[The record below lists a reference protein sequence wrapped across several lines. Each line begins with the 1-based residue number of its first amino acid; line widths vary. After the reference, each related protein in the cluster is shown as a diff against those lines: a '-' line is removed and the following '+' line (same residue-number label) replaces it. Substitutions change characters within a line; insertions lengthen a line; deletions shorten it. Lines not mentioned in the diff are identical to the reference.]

1 MPKILVVDDER
12 LLVKGIKFNLE
23 NEGYEVETGSDG
35 EEAVELART
44 GFGPCC
50 AGLAPLPSR
59 KSTPIVWSTGLSP
72 WIWTSGWPA
81 GTGIRWSSPPR
92 NLTSWSCSCAIQ
104 AGCTAGKT
112 S

>member
-44 GFGPCC
+44 D
-50 AGLAPLPSR
+50 GL
-59 KSTPIVWSTGLSP
+59 T
-72 WIWTSGWPA
+72 
-81 GTGIRWSSPPR
+81 
-92 NLTSWSCSCAIQ
+92 
-104 AGCTAGKT
+104 
-112 S
+112 